1 MWVSL
6 VLCVTPCM
14 GFGAVRGVCVASHL
28 WACVCPPSSVLP
40 LVWVSVL
47 YVGCVSRPICGRVC
61 VPRPLCE
68 PVCGARMASSVLP
81 LVWVSVLYVGCVS
94 RPICGRVCVPRPP
107 CYPLYGFQCC
117 TWGVCRVPSVGVCVS
132 PVHCVSLSVALV
144 VPGVCFTSLLW
155 ASGYPRSIVSLIT
168 WSLSPPGV
176 DTYFL
181 ISLRSICYHRN
192 TVSPQLQHSNILF
205 LKLPW
210 WS

>member
-1 MWVSL
+1 MSISLTKVTIGPVIPLPHSLNSPITVLLYGGGVFRVTSPGVWVSP

-14 GFGAVRGVCVASHL
+14 GFRCCAWGVCRVPSVGVCVSPVL
-28 WACVCPPSSVLP
+28 RVLP

-47 YVGCVSRPICGRVC
+47 YVGCVSRPICGCVG

-68 PVCGARMASSVLP
+68 PVYGSGCTRGVFHVTIVG
-81 LVWVSVLYVGCVS
+81 VWVS
-94 RPICGRVCVPRPP
+94 
-107 CYPLYGFQCC
+107 
-117 TWGVCRVPSVGVCVS
+117 
-132 PVHCVSLSVALV
+132 PVYC
-144 VPGVCFTSLLW
+144 
-155 ASGYPRSIVSLIT
+155 SLIT

>member
-1 MWVSL
+1 MWGVFHVTSAGVWVSP

-68 PVCGARMASSVLP
+68 PVCGFGCTRGVFHVTIVG
-81 LVWVSVLYVGCVS
+81 VWVS
-94 RPICGRVCVPRPP
+94 
-107 CYPLYGFQCC
+107 
-117 TWGVCRVPSVGVCVS
+117 
-132 PVHCVSLSVALV
+132 PVY
-144 VPGVCFTSLLW
+144 F
-155 ASGYPRSIVSLIT
+155 SLIT

-181 ISLRSICYHRN
+181 TSLRSISYHRN
-192 TVSPQLQHSNILF
+192 TVSQQLQHSNILF

>member
-1 MWVSL
+1 MCFTSL
-6 VLCVTPCM
+6 L
-14 GFGAVRGVCVASHL
+14 L
-28 WACVCPPSSVLP
+28 ACGCPPSSVLPLVWVSGLYVGCVSRPICGRVCVPRPPCLCYPLYGFRGCTWGVCRIPSVGVCVSPVLHVLP

-68 PVCGARMASSVLP
+68 PVYGFGCTRGVFHVTIVG
-81 LVWVSVLYVGCVS
+81 VWVS
-94 RPICGRVCVPRPP
+94 
-107 CYPLYGFQCC
+107 
-117 TWGVCRVPSVGVCVS
+117 
-132 PVHCVSLSVALV
+132 PVYC
-144 VPGVCFTSLLW
+144 
-155 ASGYPRSIVSLIT
+155 SLIT